1 MSTATTA
8 GPRAMKKI
16 LVLFPK
22 DWDRLVFAQPKYR
35 ASYRFFYEGFDLFS
49 FPENARLIGF
59 DIFRFVDALAARYRR
74 IGLDGIVSNNEQF
87 GAIAASLLAERLG
100 LPGLAPATV
109 ITAQHKFYAREHLK
123 ALVPAFL
130 PDYAVFPYAVRE
142 EAEVSLPFPFFVKPV
157 KATYSVLARRV
168 ENFAELRRHLTF
180 NRVETFVI
188 KQLVKPFND
197 VMTARTGF
205 RIDAHHLIAES
216 LLDGWQISLEGVVHN
231 GQTRV
236 LGIVDAVMYPGTQA
250 FLRWEY
256 PSRLPAEIKA
266 RAIDATRRIIEAMK
280 YNHGFFNV
288 ELIIGDAGNDIKLIE
303 INPRMASQ
311 FSDLYEK
318 VDGLDLHAIELQ
330 LSCGEKPDLVARE
343 GRFRYAT
350 SFVFRKFDGA
360 PLRLPPTRA
369 KLAWL
374 AAFDPDAH
382 LMLYLKKGR
391 SLAREMKWLGNHR
404 YAVLNMGGRTQ
415 AELAGKHET
424 VKHHLE
430 FETG

>member
-216 LLDGWQISLEGVVHN
+216 LLDGWQISLEGVVQN

-266 RAIDATRRIIEAMK
+266 RAVDATRRIIEAMK

-391 SLAREMKWLGNHR
+391 SLAREMKWLGSHR

-424 VKHHLE
+424 VKRHLE